1 MDPYRE
7 YSVPRQKGVLAS
19 RRRQAPVSRQVQD
32 WTRSIQPRSGSRRS
46 VIDRKAS
53 MLPAFSREG
62 IRWDALIIVLSLL
75 LLVFAGILFSDLD
88 AICSGGDRIGKL
100 SAGIVSLE
108 GSNAMLQEELSLAM
122 RHPVLARMNEQAEVI
137 EETVVT
143 ITAASQP

>member
-7 YSVPRQKGVLAS
+7 YSVPRQRGAFAS

-32 WTRSIQPRSGSRRS
+32 WTRNVQPRSGDRRS
-46 VIDRKAS
+46 VIDRKAPK
-53 MLPAFSREG
+53 LPAFSREG
-62 IRWDALIIVLSLL
+62 IRWDVLVVVLSLL
-75 LLVFAGILFSDLD
+75 LALFAGILFADLD
-88 AICSGGDRIGKL
+88 AICSGGNRIGKL

-108 GSNAMLQEELSLAM
+108 GSNTMLRQELAIVM
-122 RHPVLARMNEQAEVI
+122 SHPVLAGKSGQTEII